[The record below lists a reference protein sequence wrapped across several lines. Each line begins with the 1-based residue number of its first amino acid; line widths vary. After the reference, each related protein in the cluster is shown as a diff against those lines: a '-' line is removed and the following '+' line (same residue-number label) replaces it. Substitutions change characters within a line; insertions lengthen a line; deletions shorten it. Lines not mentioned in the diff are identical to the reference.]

1 MFICCRAVYKHGN
14 IDVNLYLSIFRLHI
28 YQRQSTRL
36 LTAVPLVRVQQEGV
50 KSLVNRNA
58 CIMSKLTGR
67 KCGKEI
73 VALIGKGC
81 ELEDISSLIPER
93 LNQVIDELRKETLEL
108 ISGYET
114 FDKWFW
120 IREKTEE

>member
-1 MFICCRAVYKHGN
+1 
-14 IDVNLYLSIFRLHI
+14 
-28 YQRQSTRL
+28 
-36 LTAVPLVRVQQEGV
+36 
-50 KSLVNRNA
+50 
-58 CIMSKLTGR
+58 MSKLTGR